1 MLSDI
6 SQQFTDSVL
15 IIQLDNGAFHKAKRL
30 QLADNIIL
38 LFQPAHSPEL
48 NPIEQVW
55 QYIKR
60 RLRWL
65 LPKNLDDLRAALYL
79 EIGKLTKPII
89 ASIAQR
95 QYIMVA
101 LSIAGF

>member
-1 MLSDI
+1 MPD
-6 SQQFTDSVL
+6 
-15 IIQLDNGAFHKAKRL
+15 H
-30 QLADNIIL
+30 IIL
-38 LFQPAHSPEL
+38 LFQPSHSPQL

-79 EIGKLTKPII
+79 EIGKFTKPII
-89 ASIAQR
+89 ASITR
-95 QYIMVA
+95 RPYIMAA
-101 LSIAGF
+101 LSVAGF

>member
-1 MLSDI
+1 MP
-6 SQQFTDSVL
+6 
-15 IIQLDNGAFHKAKRL
+15 
-30 QLADNIIL
+30 DNIIL

-65 LPKNLDDLRAALYL
+65 LPKNLDELRAALYA

-89 ASIAQR
+89 ASIAGR
-95 QYIMVA
+95 QYILVA
-101 LSIAGF
+101 LSVAGF